1 MKEQYCP
8 DICGRD
14 ITPGH
19 MDLVAKASIVRG
31 LSTLGRMVDRQQHG
45 MYPDGRTAIE
55 QFDRHREENRELF
68 HEVVRYDG
76 SEHMR
81 RRVGEELADN
91 IISLYGI
98 ATVASVN
105 LGPYVVTALSSM
117 CDKYDIRELRALRER
132 GFSQEEAIARR
143 KALWRYEHPDS

>member
-1 MKEQYCP
+1 MKERYCP

-31 LSTLGRMVDRQQHG
+31 LSTLGRMVDRQQRG
-45 MYPDGRTAIE
+45 MYPDGRTALE

-117 CDKYDIRELRALRER
+117 CDKYDIRELSALRAQGHTQDSAVAER
-132 GFSQEEAIARR
+132 KR
-143 KALWRYEHPDS
+143 LWTSH